1 MGLNFQGVYFAQAV
15 ICNLHH
21 TLIIFL
27 FTVKEMKQKRRS
39 SILETVVKP
48 RRFTTNI
55 GTMGSPKSPH
65 KINLPKV
72 PSAEPVSSTDPS
84 GTSDSP
90 IIEPATAPAPV
101 EKEAIPKAPPRKKK
115 EKDSPK
121 VSQRKVEVASSND
134 HDQKEN
140 KERWSISDLPSLQLH
155 GQDFPALV
163 NMLEQVSFSSYATVL
178 LLPFSLI
185 LCVLYCGFILGAASA
200 PGRNTS
206 AWWI

>member
-1 MGLNFQGVYFAQAV
+1 M
-15 ICNLHH
+15 
-21 TLIIFL
+21 

-55 GTMGSPKSPH
+55 GSMSSPKSPH
-65 KINLPKV
+65 KMNLPKI
-72 PSAEPVSSTDPS
+72 PLAEPVFSTDPS

-90 IIEPATAPAPV
+90 AIVAATAPAPA
-101 EKEAIPKAPPRKKK
+101 EEEAIPKAPPRKKK

-121 VSQRKVEVASSND
+121 VSQRKAEVASSND
-134 HDQKEN
+134 NDQKEN

-163 NMLEQVSFSSYATVL
+163 SMLEQVSFPVMPNTVIL
-178 LLPFSLI
+178 
-185 LCVLYCGFILGAASA
+185 LCVLYCGFYFRSC
-200 PGRNTS
+200 
-206 AWWI
+206 